1 MGWELIQT
9 FELTTEWQFTQ
20 PLEGNLFRLRYPDQP
35 TIARALI
42 AQAEIINEIPDFF
55 QITRINANQ
64 REILEFKK
72 PYCFTEQRIALKQ
85 IYGEYQWDLS
95 LEVFMPINN
104 VPTIQQVSSINTITT
119 FVDARVPLTA
129 GTAATVLAANA
140 NRRGAT
146 ITLET
151 SGVDVFIRC
160 GASTGLTP
168 TSGAMLLTGKGAS
181 FSIDPSNMY
190 TGVISA
196 VCASAAVLN
205 VTEGS

>member
-20 PLEGNLFRLRYPDQP
+20 PVEGNLFRLRYPDQP
-35 TIARALI
+35 TIARAEI
-42 AQAEIINEIPDFF
+42 AQTEITDEIPDFF
-55 QITRINANQ
+55 ETTRINANQ
-64 REILEFKK
+64 RKILEFKK
-72 PYCFTEQRIALKQ
+72 PYCFTERRIALKQ

-104 VPTIQQVSSINTITT
+104 VPTVQQVASINTIATS
-119 FVDARVPLTA
+119 VDARVALTA

-140 NRRGAT
+140 SRKDAVM
-146 ITLET
+146 TLET
-151 SGVDVFIRC
+151 SGVDVFIRR

-168 TSGAMLLTGKGAS
+168 TSGAILLTGKGAS